1 MKGLTSFDAVAYDI
15 LAELQQPVV
24 WLSRVPQLQIKK
36 LFQLFRGPPLTNLDS
51 QQWQLIELP
60 LEPGFERMLASWALP
75 SRSFQ
80 TSERQ
85 PETSMYS
92 PSQGWKSWDGDP
104 GVIGTAP
111 SSIWKVKDFLEELIS
126 NQGKIRGWGK
136 ARGHSRGKEQRL

>member
-60 LEPGFERMLASWALP
+60 LEPGFERMLAS
-75 SRSFQ
+75 
-80 TSERQ
+80 
-85 PETSMYS
+85 
-92 PSQGWKSWDGDP
+92 
-104 GVIGTAP
+104 
-111 SSIWKVKDFLEELIS
+111 
-126 NQGKIRGWGK
+126 
-136 ARGHSRGKEQRL
+136 